1 MSLGTN
7 TQRRQTSWYIHF
19 LNTGLL
25 NPKQTTLIIKQHIL
39 YRAKVHVTF
48 ASPKK
53 KKKKWQIHIQC
64 GRQALAI
71 QSKLCRLG
79 KTDTLS
85 MV

>member
-7 TQRRQTSWYIHF
+7 TQRRQTSWYINF

-25 NPKQTTLIIKQHIL
+25 NPKLTTLIIKQHIL

-53 KKKKWQIHIQC
+53 QKWQIHIQC

-71 QSKLCRLG
+71 QSKHCRLG

>member
-48 ASPKK
+48 ASYKK
-53 KKKKWQIHIQC
+53 KKKKMANTHTMW
-64 GRQALAI
+64 
-71 QSKLCRLG
+71 
-79 KTDTLS
+79 
-85 MV
+85 